1 MSSTGAQG
9 RLGQPRDTVAA
20 VKQRHKHDSNPKVGA
35 STSTM
40 NVHLKLPQQLEIPS
54 PMPQARQAS
63 YRCFLLPFVLRQ
75 VVFPAIQAYHCRHSD
90 VTFSRLTLTS
100 SIVSGNRISSI
111 SLSRPRSQRDSLH
124 QMAKPH
130 SASVGI
136 CQLPSCME
144 SSFPF
149 RRRNEPSSASTG
161 MIRAAWSSQEP
172 PQIICSQSLS
182 ISSRNPMCL
191 RGLDRRVIVSC
202 KESVFTPKSLPIF
215 PCPSFSRHGGTGFST
230 VC

>member
-1 MSSTGAQG
+1 M
-9 RLGQPRDTVAA
+9 AA

-90 VTFSRLTLTS
+90 VIFSRLTLTS

-161 MIRAAWSSQEP
+161 MIRAA
-172 PQIICSQSLS
+172 II
-182 ISSRNPMCL
+182 
-191 RGLDRRVIVSC
+191 G
-202 KESVFTPKSLPIF
+202 
-215 PCPSFSRHGGTGFST
+215 CP
-230 VC
+230 